1 MQKSKQCSCRIH
13 SNPTKPICTAHRQND
28 HPTTRLLELL
38 WAAKNIILKNL
49 FETLTITSV
58 GMYCFYLSLS
68 ASYMANIPSS
78 CGMFVNRALALK
90 VSINAFPGGT
100 PCWLIFLFLFFC
112 ILYVWMMLYC
122 KVFDMMINNLAWIF
136 QNTPTSTNN
145 CPNWWHRLMFLVD
158 LKLQKKLGCIL
169 TIGAHGI
176 QFRFCYYFT
185 VKSWL

>member
-1 MQKSKQCSCRIH
+1 MDNVYISKLEGKIQRRRKSVVNFNSSQTDVLQTESYLTQKSKQCSCRIH
-13 SNPTKPICTAHRQND
+13 FNPTKPICTAHRQND

-112 ILYVWMMLYC
+112 ILYV
-122 KVFDMMINNLAWIF
+122 
-136 QNTPTSTNN
+136 
-145 CPNWWHRLMFLVD
+145 
-158 LKLQKKLGCIL
+158 
-169 TIGAHGI
+169 
-176 QFRFCYYFT
+176 
-185 VKSWL
+185 

>member
-1 MQKSKQCSCRIH
+1 
-13 SNPTKPICTAHRQND
+13 
-28 HPTTRLLELL
+28 
-38 WAAKNIILKNL
+38 
-49 FETLTITSV
+49 
-58 GMYCFYLSLS
+58 MYCFYLSLS

-158 LKLQKKLGCIL
+158 LKLQKKLDAFLPLGHMASNSGFVIISLSNPDCNS
-169 TIGAHGI
+169 
-176 QFRFCYYFT
+176 CVSFT
-185 VKSWL
+185 LANSKVDF